1 MSGAE
6 LKISAGALLENLRVT
21 SGRKLNIAELRQ
33 NRGLNIMFQSKEVR
47 LKTDPRGLDQLIK
60 DKKGITQECLR

>member
-21 SGRKLNIAELRQ
+21 SGGKLNIAELRQ
-33 NRGLNIMFQSKEVR
+33 NRGLNVMFQSKEVR
-47 LKTDPRGLDQLIK
+47 LKTDPRGLDQQLKIR
-60 DKKGITQECLR
+60 KG